1 MKTVRNLL
9 IGMSFSGALFT
20 GLHLLHAQ
28 ETTTPV
34 SNASPDSIVQ
44 ITADAAGLQLVS
56 PTDLPQSGTFLVMAP
71 GYGGNLMV
79 LPYPCMPLTPGELPV
94 YAITGNSFLVDD
106 TGGQALA
113 GGSSLSAQVNNAVIS
128 SILQT
133 QANTVANLIM
143 QAQGTAQNQQT
154 MAMGRGFSPDYS
166 GGGFYPNGNTNIA
179 VPPAFSP
186 PSIAS
191 YGTNLWLAQ
200 PNVASGNLS
209 GIISNRSERNC
220 VNWNRE

>member
-1 MKTVRNLL
+1 MGFAGKRNNILGKITL
-9 IGMSFSGALFT
+9 IFSLISLMDLGN
-20 GLHLLHAQ
+20 AQ
-28 ETTTPV
+28 ETATPV

-106 TGGQALA
+106 TGGQTLA
-113 GGSSLSAQVNNAVIS
+113 GGSSLAAQVNNALIS

-143 QAQGTAQNQQT
+143 QAQGTAQNQQM
-154 MAMGRGFSPDYS
+154 MAMGRDFSPDYS
-166 GGGFYPNGNTNIA
+166 GGFYPNGNTNIA

-200 PNVASGNLS
+200 PNM
-209 GIISNRSERNC
+209 
-220 VNWNRE
+220 

>member
-1 MKTVRNLL
+1 MGFAGKRNNILGKITL
-9 IGMSFSGALFT
+9 IFSLISLMDLGN
-20 GLHLLHAQ
+20 AQ
-28 ETTTPV
+28 ETATPV

-106 TGGQALA
+106 TGGQTLA
-113 GGSSLSAQVNNAVIS
+113 GGSSLAAQVNNAVIS

-179 VPPAFSP
+179 VAAFNPPT
-186 PSIAS
+186 IAS
-191 YGTNLWLAQ
+191 YGTNLWLSQA
-200 PNVASGNLS
+200 NVASNYLS
-209 GIISNRSERNC
+209 GIISNSSADIQ
-220 VNWNRE
+220 